1 MANSL
6 VKIDVHLVFHIK
18 SRGTLMRKD
27 DLPRVFQYIG
37 GTIRAMNGIPFEV
50 GGVCDHIHILAS
62 VPKTM
67 ALMDFVRNIK
77 ANSSRWIKQ
86 IDPYYARFCWQD
98 GYGAFSVSPSLLE
111 RTVRY
116 IQGQEEHHKKRTFE
130 EEYKLFLERYGIQY
144 DERYLFD

>member
-6 VKIDVHLVFHIK
+6 VKIDVHLVFHVK

-27 DLPRVFQYIG
+27 DLSRVFQYIG
-37 GTIRAMNGIPFEV
+37 GTIKGMNGVAFEV
-50 GGVCDHIHILAS
+50 GGICDHIHILAS

-67 ALMDFVRNIK
+67 ALVDFVRNIK

-86 IDPYYARFCWQD
+86 IDPYYAHFCWQD
-98 GYGAFSVSPSLLE
+98 GYGAFSVSPSLLK

-116 IQGQEEHHKKRTFE
+116 IQGQEEHHKNKTFQ
-130 EEYKLFLERYGIQY
+130 EEYKLFLERHGIQY